1 MKHVLVLRPE
11 PGASATVERARRLG
25 LVPLALP
32 LFEVEPVAWQLP
44 DLRDFGGLLLTSA
57 NSIRHGGG
65 KLELLHGLPV
75 YSVGAATADAARS
88 AGFDIVVT
96 GDSDLEHLLGS
107 IPPGLKLLHLA
118 GEHRTPAPHARQ
130 RITSLTVYRSVAL
143 DGVDLGAAKD
153 AVALVHSPRA
163 GHRLAELTERQR
175 LDKSRVAI
183 AAISRNAASAAG
195 PGWAAVETAA
205 APNDEALLALAASL
219 CNNPASQ

>member
-1 MKHVLVLRPE
+1 MKRVLVLRPE
-11 PGASATVERARRLG
+11 PGASATAKRARHLG
-25 LVPLALP
+25 LHPVVLP

-44 DLRDFGGLLLTSA
+44 DLGDFDGLLLTSA
-57 NSIRHGGG
+57 NAMRHGGD

-88 AGFDIVVT
+88 VGFDVTVT

-107 IPPGLKLLHLA
+107 IPPELKLLHLA

-130 RITSLTVYRSVAL
+130 RITSLTVYRSVAR
-143 DGVDLGAAKD
+143 DGADLGAVQD
-153 AVALVHSPRA
+153 SVALIHSPRA
-163 GHRLAELTERQR
+163 GRRLAELMERQGV
-175 LDKSRVAI
+175 DTSRVAI

-195 PGWAAVETAA
+195 LGWAAVETAA

-219 CNNPASQ
+219 CNNSAPQ